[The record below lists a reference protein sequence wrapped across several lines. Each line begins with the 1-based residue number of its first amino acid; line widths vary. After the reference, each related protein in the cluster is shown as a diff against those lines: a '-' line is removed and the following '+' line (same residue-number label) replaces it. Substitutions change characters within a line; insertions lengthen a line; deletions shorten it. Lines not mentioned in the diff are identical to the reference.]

1 MNNQAFLD
9 ELRSRSDIYD
19 VVSESVSLKKNGAN
33 WQGLCPFHAEKT
45 PSFNVNPS
53 RQIFHCFGCGEGGDV
68 FKFLMKRDGINFR
81 EAVEALASRYGM
93 EVPAARRENTEV
105 REILLAI
112 NEEAE
117 TFYRRRLK
125 DDKAA
130 SEYLEKRGIG
140 HDAIAAFGIGS
151 APEDWRALLAHLQ
164 ARKFRPEHLV
174 ASGLVVRGKNGNLYD
189 GFRNRLIF
197 PIKNI
202 HGKTVAFGGRALG
215 DGTPK
220 YLNSPETPVYSK
232 SETLFALNMA
242 KDEIKKRG
250 FALITEGYIDALSCH
265 MHGFKNAVATL
276 GTALT
281 PGHTRLLRRFTERVV
296 LVFDG
301 DEAGRRAARKG
312 LRVLLA
318 GELDPRVLVLP
329 DNLDPDDFLR
339 SRGAEAFS
347 ALIADA
353 QPMVDFILT
362 GSAGTGTATNGAA
375 SANSALISA
384 GEAVSII
391 AEIPNAIMRG
401 RELKKLSGRL
411 GINESFLMEELEKAS
426 GKAAK
431 QVSRRTD
438 AAGAEAAA
446 AKARPEAQKAAHRSE
461 RLLVATAIEDGTRI
475 KTMLGALTGNEF
487 TDVQLRDFFVRL
499 GAFMGAGNR
508 WSAEGFMA
516 NLPDG
521 PARSALTALLAKPDF
536 DAEESERV
544 FTESLD
550 QVRRRGSL
558 TTQKTLRSR
567 IDAGDREAMALFL
580 EKQRKLKA
588 RRDS

>member
-1 MNNQAFLD
+1 VSNQAFLD

-19 VVSESVSLKKNGAN
+19 VVSESVSLRKNGAN

-53 RQIFHCFGCGEGGDV
+53 RQIFHCFGCGEGGDI

-81 EAVEALASRYGM
+81 EAVEVLASRYGM
-93 EVPAARRENTEV
+93 EVPKARRENTGI
-105 REILLAI
+105 RDILLAI

-117 TFYRRRLK
+117 AFYRRRLN
-125 DDKAA
+125 DDSAA
-130 SEYLEKRGIG
+130 REYLERRGIG
-140 HDAIAAFGIGS
+140 SNAISAFALGS
-151 APEDWRALLAHLQ
+151 ASEDWKALLAHLQ
-164 ARKFRPEHLV
+164 SRKFRPEHLL
-174 ASGLVVRGKNGNLYD
+174 ASGLVMKGKNGNLYD

-220 YLNSPETPVYSK
+220 YLNSPETPVFSK

-242 KDEIKKRG
+242 KDEIRKRG
-250 FALITEGYIDALSCH
+250 AALITEGYIDALSCH
-265 MHGFKNAVATL
+265 MYGFNNTVATL

-281 PGHTRLLRRFTERVV
+281 PGHARLLRRFTERIV

-339 SRGAEAFS
+339 ARGADAFG
-347 ALIADA
+347 ALIAEA
-353 QPMVDFILT
+353 QPMVDFMLKGVTDI
-362 GSAGTGTATNGAA
+362 SGAM
-375 SANSALISA
+375 
-384 GEAVSII
+384 EAVSII

-401 RELKKLSGRL
+401 QELKKLSGRL
-411 GINESFLMEELEKAS
+411 GINDSFLLEELKKAS
-426 GKAAK
+426 VKAAR
-431 QVSRRTD
+431 QPARRAETESSKP
-438 AAGAEAAA
+438 ASGAKRQEEKPEAA
-446 AKARPEAQKAAHRSE
+446 PLSE
-461 RLLVATAIEDGTRI
+461 RLLLACAIEDGARI

-487 TDVQLRDFFVRL
+487 TDVQLMDVFVRL

-508 WSAEGFMA
+508 WSVEGFMA

-536 DAEESERV
+536 DADESERV
-544 FTESLD
+544 FTESLE
-550 QVRRRGSL
+550 QVRQRGGL
-558 TTQKTLRSR
+558 AARKTLRSR

-580 EKQRKLKA
+580 EEQRKLKA
-588 RRDS
+588 RSDS